1 MSYDSILLASFGG
14 PEGPDD
20 VIPFLERVT
29 EGRAIPRER
38 LAEVSEHYL
47 RFGGVSP
54 INQQNRELMNAL
66 HHELMD
72 RGIDLPIYWGN
83 RNWKPGFP
91 RAIRTLDEDGRSK
104 VLAIATSAYP
114 SYSGCRQYRENLAAA
129 LGEAETPHISI
140 DMAFPYSNRPGFTAH
155 VIEVLSNALVYLV
168 NDNHLENAIDVLFTT
183 HSLPTASAQSSG
195 PEPHAA
201 PGLYVQQHESV
212 IAEVMRVVGIATG
225 LHPRSR
231 LVFQSR
237 SGAPDTPWLEPDVND
252 ALREVAAAGQT
263 TAVVL
268 VPIGFVSD
276 HMEVVWDLD
285 TEAMA
290 TAEELNL
297 PCIRI
302 PTPGASPAFV
312 SALADVIEDARLG
325 KPTRTDLVD
334 LCSSTCC
341 PNPRSELPTIPGV

>member
-29 EGRAIPRER
+29 EGRGVPHER
-38 LAEVSEHYL
+38 LESVSQRYL

-83 RNWKPGFP
+83 RNWDPDFTD
-91 RAIRTLDEDGRSK
+91 AIRTLDEDGHSR

-114 SYSGCRQYRENLAAA
+114 SYSGCRQYRENIAAA
-129 LGEAETPHISI
+129 LDEAAAPQISI
-140 DMAFPYSNRPGFTAH
+140 DMAFPYSNRHGFTAH
-155 VIEVLSNALVYLV
+155 IIEVLANALVYLV
-168 NDNHLENAIDVLFTT
+168 NDNHMESAIDVLFTT
-183 HSLPTASAQSSG
+183 HSLPVTSAESSG
-195 PEPHAA
+195 PEPHNS
-201 PGLYVQQHESV
+201 PGLYLQQHEEA
-212 IAEVMRVVGIATG
+212 IAKVMRVVGIATG

-237 SGAPDTPWLEPDVND
+237 SGSPETPWLEPDVND
-252 ALREVAAAGQT
+252 ALRELAAEGQS

-276 HMEVVWDLD
+276 HIEVLWDLD

-297 PCIRI
+297 ACVRI
-302 PTPGASPAFV
+302 PTPGTSPAFV
-312 SALADVIEDARLG
+312 SALADLIEDARIG
-325 KPTRTDLVD
+325 QPTRTDLID
-334 LCSSTCC
+334 LCSGTCC
-341 PNPRSELPTIPGV
+341 PNPRAELPTIPGV

>member
-1 MSYDSILLASFGG
+1 MSYDAVLLASFGG

-29 EGRAIPRER
+29 EDRGVPAER
-38 LAEVSEHYL
+38 LEQMSRRYA

-83 RNWKPGFP
+83 RNWDPDFTE
-91 RAIRTLDEDGRSK
+91 AIRTLDEDGHTK
-104 VLAIATSAYP
+104 VLAVATSAFP
-114 SYSGCRQYRENLAAA
+114 SYSGCRQYREDLAEALEEADAA
-129 LGEAETPHISI
+129 HISI
-140 DMAFPYSNRPGFTAH
+140 DKAYPYSNRHGFTANT
-155 VIEVLSNALVYLV
+155 IEVLANALVYLTTE
-168 NDNHLENAIDVLFTT
+168 NHLESAIEVLFTT
-183 HSLPTASAQSSG
+183 HSLPLSSAETSG
-195 PEPHAA
+195 PAPHEEP
-201 PGLYVQQHESV
+201 GQYVQQHEAA
-212 IAEVMRVVGIATG
+212 IAEIMRVVGIATS
-225 LHPRSR
+225 LRPRSR

-252 ALREVAAAGQT
+252 AIREIAAAGET

-268 VPIGFVSD
+268 VPLGFVSD

-285 TEAMA
+285 TEAMD
-290 TAEELNL
+290 TAEDLNL
-297 PCIRI
+297 HVVRI
-302 PTPGASPAFV
+302 PTPGISPAFV

-325 KPTRTDLVD
+325 HPTRSDLVG
-334 LCSSTCC
+334 LCSGTCC
-341 PNPRSELPTIPGV
+341 PNPRAELPAIPGV

>member
-20 VIPFLERVT
+20 VIPFLDRVT
-29 EGRAIPRER
+29 EGRGIPRER
-38 LAEVSEHYL
+38 LEEIGQHYQ

-83 RNWKPGFP
+83 RNWEPDFTD
-91 RAIRTLDEDGRSK
+91 AIRTLDEDGRSK

-114 SYSGCRQYRENLAAA
+114 SYSGCRQYRENIAAA
-129 LGEAETPHISI
+129 IAEADTPQVSV
-140 DMAFPYSNRPGFTAH
+140 DMAFPYSNRHGFTSH
-155 VIEVLSNALVYLV
+155 VIEVLSNALVYLT

-183 HSLPTASAQSSG
+183 HSLPIETAETSG
-195 PEPHAA
+195 PAPHSS
-201 PGLYVQQHESV
+201 PGLYVEQHQAV
-212 IAEVMRVVGIATG
+212 MADVMRVVGIATG
-225 LHPRSR
+225 LRPRSQ

-237 SGAPDTPWLEPDVND
+237 SGAPGTPWLEPDVDD
-252 ALREVAAAGQT
+252 ALRTIAAAGET

-276 HMEVVWDLD
+276 HMEVMWDLD
-285 TEAMA
+285 TQAMA

-297 PCIRI
+297 ACVRI
-302 PTPGASPAFV
+302 PTPGTSPAFV

-325 KPTRTDLVD
+325 EPTRTDLSG
-334 LCSSTCC
+334 LCSGTCC
-341 PNPRSELPTIPGV
+341 PNPRSEMPAIPGV